1 MPQNGDPK
9 GQLERTSIEPKEH
22 VSEFLHE
29 VIDALPEAL
38 VVIDRNRNIVMANKV
53 ARAHGAGLKCY
64 ECFHRQQQPCA
75 DIECPVERVVE
86 TRAPVR
92 VYHTHF
98 GMDGRQASVAI
109 DAAPIFDERGE
120 VVFTIETCR
129 DVTERTLARRLS
141 RIGNRHMTMAPLLAE
156 YAAEIRAFA
165 YCSFVDIH
173 MLDEE
178 CQACHG
184 GKGCD
189 GLQAGEAARARTAA
203 GEPATI
209 CVRSLA
215 RDLSPQLPSATDDGV
230 LCLDRFATYL
240 SSLPES
246 LRNRIGSCVRQECE
260 SLALVPIRY
269 ANEEIA
275 VLHVADPRPGL
286 ITADSVKSLTRL
298 SSELGAA
305 IHRVRVEE
313 SLQEA
318 RNHLELRV
326 RERTEEL
333 MRSNETLQKEIEER
347 SRLEREL
354 LDASVREQQRI
365 GQELHDGLGQELTGI
380 SYLAQNLVMRLKRQA
395 SPEVSSAQELAR
407 GIQTVVGEIQKIVR
421 GLVPLE
427 IGAADLKPAL
437 EVLAANVEKQTGL
450 TCTFETNGQ
459 HVIMADGV
467 AIQMYR
473 IAQEAI
479 SNAVKHADA
488 DAICVTLSGT
498 DQEVCLEVSDNG
510 VGIPSDAETGPGCG
524 LRSMRHRARA
534 IDGRFDVRRRPG
546 GGTVVGCRVLR
557 LPESGSRDKRYG
569 TQTDYR

>member
-1 MPQNGDPK
+1 MPRNGDTK
-9 GQLERTSIEPKEH
+9 AQLERPSIEPKEH
-22 VSEFLHE
+22 VGEFLHK

-53 ARAHGAGLKCY
+53 ARVHQTCLKCY
-64 ECFHRQQQPCA
+64 ECFHQQQKPCA
-75 DIECPVERVVE
+75 DIECPVQRVVE
-86 TRAPVR
+86 TGAAVR

-98 GMDGRQASVAI
+98 GADGRQISVAI

-120 VVFTIETCR
+120 VVYTIETCR

-141 RIGNRHMTMAPLLAE
+141 RIGNRHMTMGPLLAE
-156 YAAEIRAFA
+156 YAAEIRAFSH
-165 YCSFVDIH
+165 CSFVKIH
-173 MLDEE
+173 MLDEKCE
-178 CQACHG
+178 E
-184 GKGCD
+184 CD
-189 GLQAGEAARARTAA
+189 GRQGREGSEEGEAARR
-203 GEPATI
+203 PATGGASAI

-215 RDLSPQLPSATDDGV
+215 RQLSHYMSSAAEDGV
-230 LCLDRFATYL
+230 LCFDRFATYL
-240 SSLPES
+240 SSLPAS
-246 LRNRIGSCVRQECE
+246 LRDRIGSCVGRDFE

-269 ANEEIA
+269 AHEEIA
-275 VLHVADPRPGL
+275 VLHVADRQFGL
-286 ITADSVKSLTRL
+286 MTAESVKSLTRL

-313 SLQEA
+313 ALQEA
-318 RNHLELRV
+318 RDHLEMRV

-333 MRSNETLQKEIEER
+333 TRSNESLQKEIEER

-354 LDASVREQQRI
+354 LEASVREQQRI

-380 SYLAQNLVMRLKRQA
+380 SYLAQNLVMSLRRQA

-437 EVLAANVEKQTGL
+437 EVLASNVEKQTGV
-450 TCTFETNGQ
+450 TCKFETNGKNF
-459 HVIMADGV
+459 IMEDGV
-467 AIQMYR
+467 AIQVYR

-479 SNAVKHADA
+479 SNAVKHAEA
-488 DAICVTLSGT
+488 DTICVTLLGT

-510 VGIPSDAETGPGCG
+510 VGIPADAGAGPGCG

-534 IDGRFDVRRRPG
+534 IDGRFDVRQRPG
-546 GGTVVGCRVLR
+546 GGTVVGCRVAHR
-557 LPESGSRDKRYG
+557 SESGTRNR
-569 TQTDYR
+569 